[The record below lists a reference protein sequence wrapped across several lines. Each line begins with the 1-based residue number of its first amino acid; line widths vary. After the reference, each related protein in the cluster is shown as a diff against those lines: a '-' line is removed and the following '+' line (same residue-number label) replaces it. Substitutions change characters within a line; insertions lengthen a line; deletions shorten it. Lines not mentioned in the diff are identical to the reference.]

1 MKSNYFLLICLAFCN
16 FSCFQQKNDNLYS
29 DFDTE
34 YENNIDNAE
43 LSNKNNTSKGLK
55 LYKIK
60 NQQFGMIFGVMPI
73 PNTWNVVNN
82 TKDNIMFEDPNGTKV
97 YGERYNRFYYSNNP
111 QQNYYSEQNGSQIK
125 PPKDLNNVIHE
136 DLKPFLASKGINYIG
151 QFPLPQLAQADQQL
165 DNALFKSVPED
176 KKFSCVVTEW
186 EDNNGNK
193 SLGVLRYFT
202 NYYTSLGG
210 MDWGYTL
217 NAMEA
222 PKSVYEEAKKDY
234 INALLNLQV
243 NPNWL
248 QRNNQYYAQQSQ
260 QSSAQHQQRMAA
272 IRAQGQAAINTG
284 NTYSSILDSN
294 HDSWKRRNAITDA
307 GHSNSV
313 NAIWERNTM
322 NDQSGNTYQVEGY
335 YNNVWKG
342 NDDYYIATDNVNW
355 NPNIDNSTNNINW
368 EQLEYS
374 DDN

>member
-34 YENNIDNAE
+34 YENIDNTE
-43 LSNKNNTSKGLK
+43 ISNKNNTSKGLK

-125 PPKDLNNVIHE
+125 PPKDLNSVIHE

-176 KKFSCVVTEW
+176 KKFSCIVTEW

-272 IRAQGQAAINTG
+272 IRSQGQAAINTG

-313 NAIWERNTM
+313 NAIWDRNTM

-342 NDDYYIATDNVNW
+342 NDDYYIGTDNVNW
-355 NPNIDNSTNNINW
+355 NPNTDNSTNQINW

>member
-34 YENNIDNAE
+34 YENIDNTE
-43 LSNKNNTSKGLK
+43 LSNKNSTSKGLK

-73 PNTWNVVNN
+73 PNTWNVINN

-125 PPKDLNNVIHE
+125 PPKDLNSVIHE

-313 NAIWERNTM
+313 NAIWDRNTM

-342 NDDYYIATDNVNW
+342 NDDYYIGTDNVNW
-355 NPNIDNSTNNINW
+355 NPNIDHSTNQINW

>member
-29 DFDTE
+29 DFDAE
-34 YENNIDNAE
+34 YENIDNTE
-43 LSNKNNTSKGLK
+43 ISNKNNTSKGLK

-125 PPKDLNNVIHE
+125 PPKDLNSVIHE

-313 NAIWERNTM
+313 NAIWDRNTM

-342 NDDYYIATDNVNW
+342 NDDYYIGTDNVNW
-355 NPNIDNSTNNINW
+355 NPNTDNSTNQINW